1 MNASIDQLIQQLA
14 QQIGQLQVEL
24 TWTRLQLQALQAQT
38 QSTESPKNENQQ
50 NN

>member
-24 TWTRLQLQALQAQT
+24 AWTRLQLQALQAQI
-38 QSTESPKNENQQ
+38 QSTEPPKSEEQQ